1 MNPYLFMVGCPRS
14 GTTLLRRMVDS
25 HPRVAIPT
33 SEQHWLVKW
42 HERGRGVTPEGKVSP
57 DLVSDLF
64 SYKKFAKMGLARE
77 DLERVAG
84 DDGPVAYSEFV
95 SGVFDLY
102 GRSRGKPLAGDKTPG
117 HVRRIPELH
126 ALWPR
131 AKFVHL
137 IRDGRDVG
145 LSVLG
150 WDRSSKLADRLVT
163 WKEDPLTTVAL
174 WWEDMVVRGRE
185 AGARLGPDLYYE
197 LRYEDLIEDPETEC
211 ARLCGFF
218 DLPYDEAMLRFHE
231 GKVKARPGLSAK
243 KAWLP
248 VTSGLRDWREQMSG
262 EDKERFEAAAGGTL
276 EELGYPRALPDPT
289 PRAREHAS
297 KVRAALAE
305 QGGL

>member
-1 MNPYLFMVGCPRS
+1 
-14 GTTLLRRMVDS
+14 MVDS

-42 HERGRGVTPEGKVSP
+42 PIRGRGVTPDGRVSP
-57 DLVSDLF
+57 DLIPDLLC
-64 SYKKFAKMGLARE
+64 YKKFAKMGLARE

-84 DDGPVAYSEFV
+84 EDGPVAYPEFV

-117 HVRRIPELH
+117 HVRRIQ
-126 ALWPR
+126 
-131 AKFVHL
+131 
-137 IRDGRDVG
+137 
-145 LSVLG
+145 
-150 WDRSSKLADRLVT
+150 
-163 WKEDPLTTVAL
+163 EDPLTTVAL

-185 AGARLGPDLYYE
+185 AGARLVPDLYHE

-211 ARLCGFF
+211 ARLCGFLG
-218 DLPYDEAMLRFHE
+218 LPYDETMLRFHE
-231 GKVKARPGLSAK
+231 GRVKAQPGLSAK

-248 VTSGLRDWREQMSG
+248 LTSGLRDWREQMSG

-276 EELGYPRALPDPT
+276 EELGYLRDFPDPT
-289 PRAREHAS
+289 PRAREYAS

-305 QGGL
+305 RGGL